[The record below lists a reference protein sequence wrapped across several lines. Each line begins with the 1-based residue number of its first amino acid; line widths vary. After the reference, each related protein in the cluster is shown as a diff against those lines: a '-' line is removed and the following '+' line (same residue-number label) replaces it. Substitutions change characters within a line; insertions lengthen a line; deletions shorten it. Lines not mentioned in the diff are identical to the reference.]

1 MTGAGRSRRIEV
13 LMELRVLVVDD
24 EPSMQRLFRAI
35 MREVGYSVDCVGTT
49 AEAEAALAQTTYGGM
64 LLDYQLPGEDG
75 VRFLRRY
82 CGAAALP
89 PTFIITGHDIAP
101 LERTV
106 DHPAVK
112 AILAKPVEF
121 ETISTLTRQYF
132 GHGADLQDPDA
143 SPEA

>member
-1 MTGAGRSRRIEV
+1 
-13 LMELRVLVVDD
+13 MELRVLVVDD

-35 MREVGYSVDCVGTT
+35 MRELGYGVKCVGTT
-49 AEAEAALAQTTYGGM
+49 AEAETALAQTTYGGM

-75 VRFLRRY
+75 VRFLQRMG
-82 CGAAALP
+82 GAAVLP

-121 ETISTLTRQYF
+121 AMISTLVHQYF
-132 GHGADLQDPDA
+132 GQGTDRHDPDEPTQA
-143 SPEA
+143 